1 MKVTKLFAMT
11 VAIAAMFAASPLMA
25 EGKHEHGDKTGHDDK
40 AHFKV
45 TPPADVKAAWTMIT
59 TSLSAAEA
67 KPESVHESAET
78 LEVAFH
84 ALEEKATMVTG
95 DAKARLASALKQAD
109 KSNDALHHGA
119 EDKDAAKVA
128 GELKKLRALL
138 PLIEAQFPAGV
149 LK

>member
-1 MKVTKLFAMT
+1 MTLRSLALALTAAALVFANP
-11 VAIAAMFAASPLMA
+11 VNA
-25 EGKHEHGDKTGHDDK
+25 DDK
-40 AHFKV
+40 HSHGADHKETSHFKV

-59 TSLSAAEA
+59 ANITAAET
-67 KPESVHESAET
+67 KPETVHEAAET

-95 DAKARLASALKQAD
+95 DAKARLASVLKQAD

-119 EDKDAAKVA
+119 EEKDSAKVA
-128 GELKKLRALL
+128 GELKKLKALL
-138 PLIEAQFPAGV
+138 PLIEAQFPPGA